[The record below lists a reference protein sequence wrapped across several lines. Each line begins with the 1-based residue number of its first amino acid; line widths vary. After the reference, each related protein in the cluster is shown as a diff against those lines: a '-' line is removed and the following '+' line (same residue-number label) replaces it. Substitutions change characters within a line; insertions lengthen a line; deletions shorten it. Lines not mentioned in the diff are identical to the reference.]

1 MRRIMNAPTVLGLA
15 LSAALSAVPVQ
26 ALAAPPNETPAAE
39 VKVETPPIATAAASG
54 SASSSSP
61 PSSPPPPNPHVK
73 RSTVALVAAGVA
85 VVGSGVGT
93 VFGVLALE
101 NKSDYRRNP
110 TYSNSDQGNND
121 AAYAD
126 GAIALAVAAAITS
139 LVLCLTSDPS
149 SDEREPPS
157 ASKKRSAGFSASPM
171 VVPHG
176 GGLGARLRF

>member
-1 MRRIMNAPTVLGLA
+1 
-15 LSAALSAVPVQ
+15 
-26 ALAAPPNETPAAE
+26 
-39 VKVETPPIATAAASG
+39 
-54 SASSSSP
+54 
-61 PSSPPPPNPHVK
+61 VK

-126 GAIALAVAAAITS
+126 GAIALAVAAAVTS
-139 LVLCLTSDPS
+139 LVLCVTNDPS
-149 SDEREPPS
+149 SDLGEPPS
-157 ASKKRSAGFSASPM
+157 APKKRLAGFSASPV

-176 GGLGARLRF
+176 GGLGALLRF